1 METNYKKI
9 GESIVSVIGKDNILS
24 LTHCATRLRLEV
36 KDRDVIDDNA
46 IEAID
51 HVKGVFYNAGQ
62 YQIILGTGVVNKVYA
77 ELVNNDH
84 KIEEKVT
91 SLEEIKREGNPIKR
105 AIRTLADI
113 FISIIPGIVATG
125 LFLGIKGVILNE
137 YVLGFFGTSSDQIP
151 ETFLV
156 LVSVL
161 TDTVFAF
168 LPALICWS
176 AFKKFGGTPI
186 IGFVIGLML
195 VSPMLPNA
203 YAVADLN
210 SGVEP
215 LIAFGFI
222 PIVGY
227 QGSVLTALVLGIL
240 GAKLEKV
247 LRKKM
252 PDSLDLMFTPFVVIL
267 VMVLAGL
274 LVLGP
279 LLHFVES
286 GLVYVVEF
294 LIKIPFGLGGLVIGF
309 LYPLS
314 VMTGMHHLF
323 IVVETALLASS
334 GFNPVITVCA
344 MYGFANA
351 AVCFAISKKTKK
363 KKIKVIGL
371 SAGVTQLLG
380 VSEPGLFGITLRY
393 GTKPLT
399 VMLACSAVGGA
410 LLSILG
416 IQANSYGL
424 AVILSPLMYMYD
436 PYQLMIYIIVGILTF
451 IVAFILTY
459 LFAVPEEL
467 MIEDEVELAN

>member
-137 YVLGFFGTSSDQIP
+137 HVLGFFGTSSDQIP

-436 PYQLMIYIIVGILTF
+436 PYQLMTYIIVGILTF

>member
-9 GESIVSVIGKDNILS
+9 GESIVSVIGKDNILP

-125 LFLGIKGVILNE
+125 LFLGIKGVVLNE
-137 YVLGFFGTSSDQIP
+137 HVLGFFGTSSDQIP

-436 PYQLMIYIIVGILTF
+436 PYQLMTYIIVGILTY